1 MHKIAIV
8 VVGPSAEMVS
18 GSLLRP
24 ANIYH
29 SLKDIRNLTVKYIPV
44 GKFAYFLFYLPLISR
59 TEVRVIIIS
68 GVNPWISAIVA
79 FWGSILKKNIIVD
92 FHGFA
97 WLEASITESVKWPM
111 KVLLLITEKIS
122 YRLSHYITVAS
133 KWLFNTLDYYF
144 GNRGN
149 IYVVENSVPCLFERA
164 VNVLIK
170 AYRDTGALRAYV
182 CKKVLR
188 VLSCD
193 DKLLLVAPLPA
204 VFKSNVLAFEE
215 LLKVGRAPGGNALIV
230 VTGIKGSASGLR
242 NVIATGYLSYVDYVA
257 LLLSSDGVIL
267 PYPSRAICGGAR
279 NKVLEAGFCGK
290 PVFSTKAGV
299 MHMEAL
305 PNIHYVALERESVIE
320 RLKKGAIKEISV
332 KLNELVKEHYS
343 FVRFKQ
349 KFLRLLA
356 TVINELNSSS

>member
-1 MHKIAIV
+1 
-8 VVGPSAEMVS
+8 
-18 GSLLRP
+18 
-24 ANIYH
+24 
-29 SLKDIRNLTVKYIPV
+29 
-44 GKFAYFLFYLPLISR
+44 
-59 TEVRVIIIS
+59 
-68 GVNPWISAIVA
+68 
-79 FWGSILKKNIIVD
+79 
-92 FHGFA
+92 
-97 WLEASITESVKWPM
+97 
-111 KVLLLITEKIS
+111 
-122 YRLSHYITVAS
+122 
-133 KWLFNTLDYYF
+133 
-144 GNRGN
+144 
-149 IYVVENSVPCLFERA
+149 LFERA

-188 VLSCD
+188 GLSCD

-215 LLKVGRAPGGNALIV
+215 LLKVGRALGGDALIV

-290 PVFSTKAGV
+290 PVFSTKAGM

-305 PNIHYVALERESVIE
+305 PNIHYVALERESAIE

>member
-1 MHKIAIV
+1 MHKIAVV
-8 VVGPSAEMVS
+8 VVGPSAETVS

-24 ANIYH
+24 ANIYR
-29 SLKDIRNLTVKYIPV
+29 SLKGIRNLAIKYIPV
-44 GKFAYFLFYLPLISR
+44 GKLVYFLFYLPLISR

-79 FWGSILKKNIIVD
+79 FWGSILKKKIIMD

-97 WLEASITESVKWPM
+97 WLEASITESVKWPI

-122 YRLSHYITVAS
+122 YRLSYYITVAS
-133 KWLFNTLDYYF
+133 KWLFSMLVYYF
-144 GNRGN
+144 GNREN
-149 IYVVENSVPCLFERA
+149 NYVIENSVPYMFEHA
-164 VNVLIK
+164 VNVLMK
-170 AYRDTGALRAYV
+170 AYRDAGALRAYV
-182 CKKVLR
+182 CRKVLCE
-188 VLSCD
+188 LSCD

-215 LLKVGRAPGGNALIV
+215 LLKVGRALGGDALIV
-230 VTGIKGSASGLR
+230 VTGIKGGASGLR
-242 NVIATGYLSYVDYVA
+242 NVIVTGYLSYVDYVA

-290 PVFSTKAGV
+290 PVFSTKAGM

-305 PNIHYVALERESVIE
+305 PNVHYVALERESVIE
-320 RLKKGAIKEISV
+320 RLKEGALKEISV
-332 KLNELVKEHYS
+332 KLNELVKERYS
-343 FVRFKQ
+343 FVCFKR
-349 KFLRLLA
+349 KFLRLLV
-356 TVINELNSSS
+356 TVINEFNNFS